1 MEGVMYQ
8 NALMDINRQ
17 LHFTILTVWI
27 NTWGLNEFILV
38 FCSSEVLT
46 GLNRLKTKQTNK
58 KKKKLHQMN
67 KQNEWNNCICHL
79 YRQYT
84 WLEAQAY
91 LYQEQKLHPRSYF
104 QHCTVTLSPSKRLT
118 EEKRQRPFR
127 HSVLLYKAFL
137 PTDYLI
143 WMLTNYN
150 YQKKNI

>member
-58 KKKKLHQMN
+58 QEKKKSCIRWTNRTSETTASAICTDSTLGLRHRHICTKN
-67 KQNEWNNCICHL
+67 KNSIHAAIFNTAQSHCRLQRGWLKRKGKGLSGTLYSCIRL
-79 YRQYT
+79 F
-84 WLEAQAY
+84 Y
-91 LYQEQKLHPRSYF
+91 L
-104 QHCTVTLSPSKRLT
+104 
-118 EEKRQRPFR
+118 
-127 HSVLLYKAFL
+127 
-137 PTDYLI
+137 LI
-143 WMLTNYN
+143 
-150 YQKKNI
+150 ISFGC